1 MAHRCWCGRLFLSRI
16 ELPQR
21 RGGTNFEFTHSGMR
35 FVASVRATRV
45 GEKVTEIFLNSEK
58 IDSFADLLSRDA
70 ACAISI
76 ALQYGVPLS
85 ALAHSMGR
93 NADGTACSP
102 IGELLDIMMREEG
115 NGA

>member
-1 MAHRCWCGRLFLSRI
+1 
-16 ELPQR
+16 
-21 RGGTNFEFTHSGMR
+21 MR
-35 FVASVRATRV
+35 FVASIRAAHTNA
-45 GEKVTEIFLNSEK
+45 EVTEIFLNSEK

-93 NADGTACSP
+93 NADGSACSP
-102 IGELLDIMMREEG
+102 IGELLDIIMRG
-115 NGA
+115 NDGDKAG